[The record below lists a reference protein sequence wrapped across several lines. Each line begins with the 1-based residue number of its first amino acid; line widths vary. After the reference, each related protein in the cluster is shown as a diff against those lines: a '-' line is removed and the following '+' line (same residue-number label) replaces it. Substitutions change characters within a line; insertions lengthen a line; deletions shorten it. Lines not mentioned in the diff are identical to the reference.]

1 MAFWKK
7 SEDPWDIDPAKEQE
21 KRDREPLENPMD
33 TLRDWN
39 KERKA
44 KASAKQAEWEAQPKE
59 MCPWCGKEMER
70 GCLAGSR
77 GVYWF
82 PGRYTASAA
91 WWGPRAIEDS
101 FQVDDEGDF
110 LKGTFKTAW
119 YCRSCKKMVF
129 STASEIPE
137 TLPPQTGEACAAEPE
152 RYAEDAGERDADR

>member
-21 KRDREPLENPMD
+21 KQDREPLENPLD
-33 TLRDWN
+33 ALRDWN
-39 KERKA
+39 EERKA
-44 KASAKQAEWEAQPKE
+44 RAAAKQAEWEAQPKE

-91 WWGPRAIEDS
+91 WWGPSVIEDS
-101 FQVDDEGDF
+101 LRVDNEGGLSTD
-110 LKGTFKTAW
+110 KPAW
-119 YCRSCKKMVF
+119 YCRSCKKMLF
-129 STASEIPE
+129 SMAAEISE

-152 RYAEDAGERDADR
+152 RYAEDAGECDADR

>member
-21 KRDREPLENPMD
+21 KQDREPLENPLD
-33 TLRDWN
+33 ALRDWN
-39 KERKA
+39 EERKA
-44 KASAKQAEWEAQPKE
+44 RAAAKQAEWEAQPKE

-82 PGRYTASAA
+82 PGRYTA
-91 WWGPRAIEDS
+91 WWGPSVIEDS
-101 FQVDDEGDF
+101 LRVDNEGG
-110 LKGTFKTAW
+110 LSTYKTAW
-119 YCRSCKKMVF
+119 YCRSCKKMLF
-129 STASEIPE
+129 SMAAEISE

-152 RYAEDAGERDADR
+152 RYAEDAGECDADR